1 MHKTATAYKP
11 KSFSDIAPHATNF
24 REQLPIKT
32 LAHTVVAP
40 PLKPQEN
47 INNNQGIIYD
57 FSMWQSS
64 SRIFGDSPY
73 PPQGLTFATPITL
86 TPPLQ
91 SFSDIDVPHS
101 NVGTSH
107 IVGLEMAEQQYWLHL
122 HPPETILSVSGVIP
136 LLENILNLP
145 RI

>member
-64 SRIFGDSPY
+64 SRIFGDSSY
-73 PPQGLTFATPITL
+73 HLPQGFTFFCNFDSA
-86 TPPLQ
+86 
-91 SFSDIDVPHS
+91 FIDLIYDKQMIGPRR
-101 NVGTSH
+101 SH
-107 IVGLEMAEQQYWLHL
+107 
-122 HPPETILSVSGVIP
+122 
-136 LLENILNLP
+136 
-145 RI
+145 